1 MELWTWLVRRN
12 KFLSWTMR
20 WHTFL
25 LCSWYWFP
33 PYLLKTSHQS
43 SELKFVLSFLVIL
56 FAWASIFH
64 AMKQLF
70 FTTKWSWNFVV
81 GRWHLICG
89 SVSLE
94 LLASNLWVCFS
105 WIIYSLKLNC
115 FISWILEKF
124 FRRNEIRYACDLS
137 TWQNVKYLKIKLN
150 IEIISKESYVRLEAS
165 AVGENGNLKILLK
178 TWKTMFMPT
187 FFSFIKFGRWI
198 IIIFLI
204 FKIY

>member
-1 MELWTWLVRRN
+1 MLTGGISPVQFLCLLRSQRHSWINSAFCKDGTVNLACEKEQVSFLNHEMTHLFAVLLV
-12 KFLSWTMR
+12 LVS
-20 WHTFL
+20 
-25 LCSWYWFP
+25 SISV
-33 PYLLKTSHQS
+33 KTSHQS

-124 FRRNEIRYACDLS
+124 FRRNRLAGM
-137 TWQNVKYLKIKLN
+137 KYVML
-150 IEIISKESYVRLEAS
+150 V
-165 AVGENGNLKILLK
+165 
-178 TWKTMFMPT
+178 
-187 FFSFIKFGRWI
+187 
-198 IIIFLI
+198 
-204 FKIY
+204 IYQRDKM